1 MKAALRLL
9 AVLLF
14 VSPSIAYFKYQRQI
28 QAPNSRGQHYA
39 VVDETLWS
47 HARPD
52 LNDLRLYAGESEIPY
67 ALAVER
73 GSSEVAEKTVRVLQ
87 PATLGG
93 KTQFVLDTSEV
104 PEYDR
109 VELQLSTRN
118 FVAHARVDGQDNLH
132 GKQWAD
138 LGTTT
143 LYDLSGEKLGAN
155 RTLHLPLTTYK
166 YLRVTIDGSVR
177 PFEVRS
183 ATAGV
188 KQEERAI
195 WRKVN
200 SESKQ
205 EQQGKDTVLTFRFRS
220 NAPVERLDFAIDP
233 VQPNCRRDLEIRGGK
248 GEWLGSGEISRI
260 HMYRHRQKIDVEQ
273 TTVYLHFARPET
285 LRVIIHNGDDPP
297 LKITSAQLQQYERR
311 IYFDSAPGVEPTLY
325 YGDEMLG
332 APVFDYSKL
341 FQKNAEAYQALL
353 GAEETNSAYTGRP
366 DRRPW
371 SERHPVV
378 LWVAILGAVLVLGGI
393 ALRSMR
399 ALAG

>member
-9 AVLLF
+9 AVLPL
-14 VSPSIAYFKYQRQI
+14 VSPSIAYFKYQRQV
-28 QAPNSRGQHYA
+28 QAPNWRGQHYA
-39 VVDETLWS
+39 VVDETIWS

-52 LNDLRLYAGESEIPY
+52 LNDLRLYSGGNEIPY

-73 GSSEVAEKTVRVLQ
+73 GSSEIAEKAVRVLQ

-93 KTQFVLDTSEV
+93 KTQFVLDASEV

-109 VELQLSTRN
+109 VELKLSTRN
-118 FVAHARVDGQDNLH
+118 FVAHARVDGQDNPH
-132 GKQWAD
+132 GKQWAE

-155 RTLHLPLTTYK
+155 KTLHLPLTTYK

-177 PFEVRS
+177 PFELRS

-188 KQEERAI
+188 KQEERAL
-195 WRKVN
+195 WRKVS

-205 EQQGKDTVLTFRFRS
+205 EQQVKDTVLTFRFRS
-220 NAPVERLDFAIDP
+220 SAPVERLDFAIDP
-233 VQPNCRRDLEIRGGK
+233 AQPNCRRELEIRGGK
-248 GEWLGSGEISRI
+248 GEWLGSDEISRI
-260 HMYRHRQKIDVEQ
+260 HMYRHGQKIDVEQ

-285 LRVIIHNGDDPP
+285 LRVIIHNGDDLP
-297 LKITSAQLQQYERR
+297 LKITSVQLQQYERR
-311 IYFDSAPGVEPTLY
+311 IYFDSAPDVEPKLY
-325 YGDEMLG
+325 YGDERLG
-332 APVFDYSKL
+332 APVYDYSKL
-341 FQKNAEAYQALL
+341 FQKDANSKRAQLDPEEA
-353 GAEETNSAYTGRP
+353 NSAYTGRP
-366 DRRPW
+366 DGRPW

-378 LWVAILGAVLVLGGI
+378 LWAAILGAVLILGGI